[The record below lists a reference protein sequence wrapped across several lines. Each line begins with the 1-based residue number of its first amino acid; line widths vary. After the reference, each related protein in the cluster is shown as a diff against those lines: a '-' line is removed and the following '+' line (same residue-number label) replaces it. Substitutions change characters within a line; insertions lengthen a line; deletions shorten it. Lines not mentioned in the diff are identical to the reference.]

1 MMRTTLLLASLLGA
15 APAGADTLRAETI
28 ERVVDRCYTAT
39 VRYHALVRAPD
50 ERNRAGEAR
59 LVEAL
64 KAAPHTERLIAG
76 LAETVRNLEPEEPE
90 RLYDIAFVNCFVSGC
105 ESL

>member
-1 MMRTTLLLASLLGA
+1 MMRPALLLAALL
-15 APAGADTLRAETI
+15 APLAAGADALRAEII

-39 VRYHALVRAPD
+39 VRYHALVREPGT
-50 ERNRAGEAR
+50 RNPAGEAR

-64 KAAPHTERLIAG
+64 KSAPHTERLIAN
-76 LAETVRNLEPEEPE
+76 LAETVRGLDTDERE
-90 RLYDIAFVNCFVSGC
+90 RLYDVAFVECFVSGG

>member
-1 MMRTTLLLASLLGA
+1 MIRATLLLASLLGA
-15 APAGADTLRAETI
+15 AATGADTLRAEII
-28 ERVVDRCYTAT
+28 ERVVDRCYMAA
-39 VRYHALVRAPD
+39 VRYYALVRTPD

-64 KAAPHTERLIAG
+64 KAAPHTEPLIAG
-76 LAETVRNLEPEEPE
+76 LAETVRDLEPEERE
-90 RLYDIAFVNCFVSGC
+90 RLYDIAFVNCFVSGG

>member
-15 APAGADTLRAETI
+15 TAAGADTLRAETI

-39 VRYHALVRAPD
+39 VRYHALARAPG
-50 ERNRAGEAR
+50 ERNRAGETH

-76 LAETVRNLEPEEPE
+76 LAVTVRDLEPEERE
-90 RLYDIAFVNCFVSGC
+90 RLYDLAFVNCFVSGG